1 MIAFILIGIISLFVS
16 GWVIRFKSIFS
27 GRKGPRIMQPV
38 SDYSK
43 LLKKGIV
50 ISTKSG
56 FWFQSAPIIGLA
68 TLIIACAMIPIGGAK
83 PLLSFE
89 GDFILFSA
97 LLLAGKFALILGS
110 METGSSFEGMG
121 VAREALYSL
130 LVEPAFI
137 LLFSVLAML
146 TGQMSFA
153 GIFTT
158 VAQMHSSIFAFA
170 ILGSIILFMLSLIEN
185 CRLPVDDP
193 KTHLELTM
201 IHEVII
207 LDYSGFDLGIIHLT
221 GTLRMALYGALF
233 SAFFIPYSA
242 NVISLTILFFALQLV
257 YALLTGAVESFMA
270 RFRMNHN
277 PQFLLAL
284 TSIGLLLFFAASLVT
299 GKFTSLL

>member
-1 MIAFILIGIISLFVS
+1 
-16 GWVIRFKSIFS
+16 
-27 GRKGPRIMQPV
+27 MQPV
-38 SDYSK
+38 SDYFK

-50 ISTKSG
+50 ISAKSG
-56 FWFQSAPIIGLA
+56 FWFQSAPVIGLT
-68 TLIIACAMIPIGGAK
+68 TLVVGCAMIPIGGIK
-83 PLLSFE
+83 PILSFE
-89 GDFILFSA
+89 GDFIVFST
-97 LLLAGKFALILGS
+97 LLLAGKFALLLGS

-137 LLFSVLAML
+137 LLFSVLAMV

-153 GIFTT
+153 GIYAT
-158 VAQMHSSIFAFA
+158 VAQMHSPMLAFAF
-170 ILGSIILFMLSLIEN
+170 LGAIILFMLALIEN

-207 LDYSGFDLGIIHLT
+207 LDYSGFDLGIIHLS
-221 GTLRMALYGALF
+221 GTLRMALYGTLV
-233 SAFFIPYSA
+233 SAFFIPATA
-242 NVISLTILFFALQLV
+242 NVVSIIILFFILQLL
-257 YALLTGAVESFMA
+257 YAMLIGAVESFMA